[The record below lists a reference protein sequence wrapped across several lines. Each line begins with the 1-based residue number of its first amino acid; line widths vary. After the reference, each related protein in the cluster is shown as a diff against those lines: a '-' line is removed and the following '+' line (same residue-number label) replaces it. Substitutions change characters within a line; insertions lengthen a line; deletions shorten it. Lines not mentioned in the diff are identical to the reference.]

1 MFAPGTRKGV
11 MSTDCGVFEK
21 VLVRRIVP
29 LTITVASSSTE
40 LIVTATGSFVVRL
53 TVDDFVRT
61 CAVDDAA
68 PAAMIAQT
76 IAAIRAG
83 LASHACGGADLAMSD
98 REA

>member
-1 MFAPGTRKGV
+1 
-11 MSTDCGVFEK
+11 MSERVEPERLDE
-21 VLVRRIVP
+21 IEVP
-29 LTITVASSSTE
+29 ARP
-40 LIVTATGSFVVRL
+40 RL